1 MYKGKSVAVVVPA
14 FKEESQI
21 EMVID
26 TMPSYVDEIIIVDDA
41 SPDNTVAIVQEKM
54 KTVSRVSLVAR
65 PRNGGVGAAIE
76 SGYQAFLKGSHDV
89 AVVMAGDGQMSP
101 EDLPRILDPVVD
113 DEADYSKANR
123 LTLDYSWDDIPRIRL
138 FGNMVLSLL
147 TRLATG
153 YWTIGDAQ
161 TGYTAANRRLVKAFV
176 KRGMYPR
183 YGVPND
189 LLVTC
194 ALVSAV
200 VVDVPTA
207 PVYNVGEQSKLRPR
221 KVMLPILGIL
231 IRGFFKRMV
240 IRYLILEA
248 NPVPL
253 AYFAGFIS
261 FVLGLFWSVAVSIDA
276 FGSTAQATEVT
287 AASILFVGG
296 SILLVLAVVLDVL
309 FSTVRN
315 TRRPSS
321 HSGKIT

>member
-1 MYKGKSVAVVVPA
+1 MYKGKSVVVIVPA
-14 FKEESQI
+14 YKEQSQI
-21 EMVID
+21 EKVID
-26 TMPSYVDEIIIVDDA
+26 TMPSFVDEIIIVDDA
-41 SPDNTVAIVQEKM
+41 SPDKTVEVVKEKM
-54 KTVSRVSLVAR
+54 KSISRLTLVAR
-65 PRNGGVGAAIE
+65 PKNGGVGAAIE
-76 SGYQAFLKGSHDV
+76 SGYQAFLGGAHDV
-89 AVVMAGDGQMSP
+89 AVVMAGDGQMNPS
-101 EDLPRILDPVVD
+101 DLPKILDPVVD
-113 DEADYSKANR
+113 DAADYSKANR

-138 FGNMVLSLL
+138 FGNMVLSFL

-161 TGYTAANRRLVKAFV
+161 TGYTAANRRLVTAFV

-253 AYFAGFIS
+253 AYLAGFIS
-261 FVLGLFWSVAVSIDA
+261 FILGLFWSVSVSIDA
-276 FGSTAQATEVT
+276 LGATAQATEVT

-296 SILLVLAVVLDVL
+296 SILIVLAVVLDVL

-315 TRRPSS
+315 TRRPPP
-321 HSGKIT
+321 HHEKIN

>member
-1 MYKGKSVAVVVPA
+1 
-14 FKEESQI
+14 
-21 EMVID
+21 
-26 TMPSYVDEIIIVDDA
+26 
-41 SPDNTVAIVQEKM
+41 
-54 KTVSRVSLVAR
+54 
-65 PRNGGVGAAIE
+65 VGAAIE
-76 SGYQAFLKGSHDV
+76 SGYQAFLDGSHDV

-101 EDLPRILDPVVD
+101 SDLPAILDPVVD
-113 DEADYSKANR
+113 GEADYSKANR

-253 AYFAGFIS
+253 AYLAGFIS
-261 FVLGLFWSVAVSIDA
+261 L
-276 FGSTAQATEVT
+276 GSTAQATEVT

-296 SILLVLAVVLDVL
+296 SILLLLAIVLDVL

-315 TRRPSS
+315 TRRPPS
-321 HSGKIT
+321 HNEKIN